1 MATVLTPC
9 LTANSPSTLPCCTSL
24 AITRKAVAKPCWV
37 YFGLVAE
44 PEICGMPASAYSLRP
59 GWWCRV
65 QVADDPVDLGVDQLL
80 RHDGPC
86 FRVGRVVFGEQL
98 ELHLGTTD
106 FHALAFSSSMAR
118 RAPFS
123 LSLPRWACG
132 PVIGATWPSLATTS
146 GLPIGVAGVAAGFGS
161 SFWPQADSAKAA
173 TTERQQR
180 KASCASIF
188 LLNSEGIDVR
198 ADCPEALNTCQ

>member
-44 PEICGMPASAYSLRP
+44 PEICGMPASAYSLEAGMVVPEFRWP
-59 GWWCRV
+59 ITPLTLASTSFC
-65 QVADDPVDLGVDQLL
+65 ATMA
-80 RHDGPC
+80 PC
-86 FRVGRVVFGEQL
+86 FGSAASSSASNSNFTL
-98 ELHLGTTD
+98 
-106 FHALAFSSSMAR
+106 APPISMPLAFSSSMAR

-132 PVIGATWPSLATTS
+132 PVIGATWPSLTTTS

-173 TTERQQR
+173 TTERATTESFVR
-180 KASCASIF
+180 
-188 LLNSEGIDVR
+188 IDIS
-198 ADCPEALNTCQ
+198 PEL